1 MTKIQSEKV
10 LNVIGYGRTSSQNQ
24 VDNFSLPGQD
34 DAIRQFSKSKGF
46 NLIDIIHDEAK
57 SGKSMDDRDGLMYI
71 LKDMFVK
78 HEVYALIV
86 FKLSRLSRTLKDSLE
101 IVNMLQD
108 LGIKLFVVQENLNTE
123 TSEGRLMFHIMGSLA
138 EYEGENIVELGKKGS
153 KKRAELGYYN
163 GNRVLGYDNTV
174 NELNEKVLTVN
185 VEEAKIIKRI
195 FNQYERGYGL
205 RSIANQLNHLGW
217 RTKKG
222 NLFST
227 TAIRDILDS
236 ELYRGNISYNK
247 KENIRQQTKIRKKCR
262 EEGREVPTFK
272 PSENFVLAKGKH
284 EAIISN
290 EQWEHVHYLRQ
301 KNKFKPDKTR
311 PWGALLTGILVCPQ
325 CGAKATISN
334 SSTTNKKGEKIKR
347 KYYVCSQFKAH
358 GRKACKANGV
368 RVELIE
374 GIVKQAFDD
383 IINYPAF
390 LKETVTKSNEVMN
403 QQLDPLK
410 RQLEDINS
418 EIEEIDKNI
427 ERLEKV
433 IDFAPDMK
441 VDAEHRINDMQNE
454 RLKKQFEIDVIQEK
468 LETMTRNIDPDD
480 AEECLRYIQEAMKG
494 ASKESLKAIY
504 QTFIDSIVYNKTT
517 KTAKI
522 KLTISQQVLSKIED
536 YNETK
541 ASIPFD
547 GIDAFYICIVTKNH

>member
-1 MTKIQSEKV
+1 MTKIQGEKV

-78 HEVYALIV
+78 YEVYALIV

-205 RSIANQLNHLGW
+205 RSIANQLNRLGW

-262 EEGREVPTFK
+262 EEGREVP
-272 PSENFVLAKGKH
+272 PIEQGENYVLTKGKH

-290 EQWEHVHYLRQ
+290 EQWEHVQYLRQ
-301 KNKFKPDKTR
+301 KNKVNPDKTR
-311 PWGALLTGILVCPQ
+311 PWGALLTGILFCPQ
-325 CGAKATISN
+325 CGAKMTISN
-334 SSTTNKKGEKIKR
+334 SSTKNKHGETVRR
-347 KYYVCSQFKAH
+347 KYYVCGNFKSK
-358 GRKACKANGV
+358 GRKACSANGV
-368 RVELIE
+368 RVEVIE
-374 GIVKQAFDD
+374 EIVKKAFVDV
-383 IINYPAF
+383 IMYPSF
-390 LKETVTKSNEVMN
+390 LKETIVKSNDVMS
-403 QQLDPLK
+403 QQLIPLN
-410 RQLEDINS
+410 RQIEDLNG

-427 ERLEKV
+427 YRLNRV
-433 IDFAPDMK
+433 IGFAPDMK
-441 VDAEHRINDMQNE
+441 LDAERRISNMQSE
-454 RLKKQFEIDVIQEK
+454 RMAKQFEQDVIKEK
-468 LETMTRNIDPDD
+468 LEVMTQTINPED
-480 AEECLRYIQEAMKG
+480 AKECLTYVHDVMGA
-494 ASKESLKAIY
+494 ASKESLKVIY
-504 QTFIDSIVYNKTT
+504 RTFIDSIVYDKAT
-517 KTAKI
+517 KTAQI
-522 KLTISQQVLSKIED
+522 KLSISQQILSKIED
-536 YNETK
+536 YNNTK
-541 ASIPFD
+541 ASIPTD
-547 GIDAFYICIVTKNH
+547 GIDAFSLFIVV